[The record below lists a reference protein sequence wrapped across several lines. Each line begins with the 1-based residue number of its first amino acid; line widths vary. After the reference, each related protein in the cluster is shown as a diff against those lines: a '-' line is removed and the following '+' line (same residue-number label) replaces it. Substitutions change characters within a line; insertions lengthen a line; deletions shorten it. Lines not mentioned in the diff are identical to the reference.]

1 MRGQRGQAAVELV
14 AVAALVGATALGA
27 ADALR
32 VVRAVDAAE
41 RLAGQAA
48 VLAAEGRPLPAGL
61 RRQVRVAGG
70 MVTAEVRVCAVTAG
84 VGCFQVRARAE
95 VP

>member
-1 MRGQRGQAAVELV
+1 VRRERGQAAVELV
-14 AVAALVGATALGA
+14 AVAALLGA
-27 ADALR
+27 VAVGTADALR

-61 RRQVRVAGG
+61 RRGVRVAGG
-70 MVTAEVRVCAVTAG
+70 VATAEVRVCAVTAG
-84 VGCFQVRARAE
+84 VGCFRVRASAA